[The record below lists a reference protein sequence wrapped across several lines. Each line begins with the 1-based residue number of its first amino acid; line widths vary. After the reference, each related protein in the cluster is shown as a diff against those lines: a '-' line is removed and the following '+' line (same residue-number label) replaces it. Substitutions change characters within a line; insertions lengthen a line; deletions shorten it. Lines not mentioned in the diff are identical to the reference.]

1 MHVSA
6 AVGTLM
12 AGVANLCTSIF
23 TAQRIPRIFP
33 RPPARLRAEI
43 FPPLPLSDLTAG
55 SRRGS
60 AMTCYHSDRQ
70 AER

>member
-1 MHVSA
+1 MHASV

-12 AGVANLCTSIF
+12 AGVAKLCTARAFFS
-23 TAQRIPRIFP
+23 APRILSDIYAE
-33 RPPARLRAEI
+33 RTGAEI
-43 FPPLPLSDLTAG
+43 FFPPSFVRLTAG

-70 AER
+70 AAR